1 VASVSVTRSTGADG
15 IAEIHAQEL
24 PQKDNLCGCFWG
36 AIVLSAAGIADVD
49 QDRVAVEAGTT
60 LPAGD
65 PATFI
70 PPGEKSRQ
78 DYRVPLPT
86 AADSG
91 ASGTSA
97 PALARVIEH
106 LSRGELVVIP
116 VAGPWSAESVVGLV
130 EDVSGNATLL
140 ANIRSGLLWGT
151 RPDPS
156 ILLAYVAGGHVQGP
170 GPEWDTGHYVN
181 LVASIRGGERSLI
194 IVRDSYQSLGWNGY
208 HFQPADAIA
217 RALER
222 GDGREGGVL
231 CICSP
236 EDEKSLRAQL
246 QGGGYELRHW
256 NNGTP
261 VSPPP

>member
-1 VASVSVTRSTGADG
+1 MASVSVTRSTGPDG

-36 AIVLSAAGIADVD
+36 AIVLRAAGIADVD

-60 LPAGD
+60 LPEGD
-65 PATFI
+65 PATFV
-70 PPGEKSRQ
+70 PRGEQSRQ

-86 AADSG
+86 TADSG

-97 PALARVIEH
+97 RALAQAIEH
-106 LSRGELVVIP
+106 LSAGRLIVIP
-116 VAGPWSAESVVGLV
+116 VAGPWSAESVAGLV
-130 EDVSGNATLL
+130 ADAAGKATLL
-140 ANIRSGLLWGT
+140 ANLRTGLLWGS
-151 RPDPS
+151 RPSTDV
-156 ILLAYVAGGHVQGP
+156 LLTYVTGGHVQGP
-170 GPEWDTGHYVN
+170 GPEWDTGHYLN
-181 LVASIRGGERSLI
+181 LVASLHAGVRSLVV
-194 IVRDSYQSLGWNGY
+194 VRDSYRSLGWNGY

-236 EDEKSLRAQL
+236 EDEKCLRAQL

-261 VSPPP
+261 NEPL